1 MRNRIITALL
11 CLCLLLSAAL
21 PAAAQE
27 QEPQTTRLSISTVQ
41 RFLSFAEKCRLDS
54 YSRNLVVSLETDL
67 DLTDVEFQGIPI
79 FCGTFEGNGHTIS
92 GLRLSGDGSAQG
104 LFRHLTETALVRDL
118 KVQGDVAPGGSRSEI
133 GGIAGINGGTI
144 TGCVFTGSIAGGDK
158 VGGIAGVNQL
168 SGIIEDCRV
177 SGSIYGNHFI
187 GGMAGKSSGVIR
199 GCVNTAA
206 INTTAQENNVSLSD
220 ITIENLTT
228 SESANTVTDVGGIAG
243 KSDGVIRSCSNQ
255 GNVGYQHMGYNIG
268 GIAGTQS
275 GYVTDCENRGRILGR
290 KEVGG
295 IVGQME
301 PTALIEYE
309 QDALQILQGQLTAMS
324 GTVSRTAAN
333 VQGSADAL
341 YNQVGALEG
350 HVQDARNAVGLLIP
364 DPDDPSLPDPD
375 TIQAARNGL
384 SNSLSGMNDSLQNM
398 KATTQSAMG
407 TLSNNLHT
415 LQSQVS
421 AMSATLGSVSETLG
435 GSITDVSDSD
445 TEADLN
451 GKVEACR
458 NLGSV
463 QGDRNIGG
471 ITGAIALENDLDV
484 KDDWEIQ
491 GSNSLNFESV
501 LRAVVLDCENSGRV
515 TARKQSAGGVVGL
528 QTLGLV
534 KDSRNTGDLDA
545 ENAEY
550 VGGITGQSQGYIRAS
565 GARCVLTGKKYVG
578 GIAGSASVATDCRSM
593 VKLEGSERLGAV
605 LGWQEDCRDEEEEA
619 PVAGNCYL
627 VVSADYG
634 GIDGVSYDG
643 LAQPLSEKEF
653 FSLEDLP
660 ELFRKVTITF
670 LFDGGTER
678 RITVPSGGAL
688 KADQIPA
695 IPEKQGYVGSWDGLE
710 EAGLNNLV
718 FNLSFET
725 VYTAY
730 RTAIQSEAVRDNG
743 MPVLLL
749 QGDFP
754 EDAAVTASPSEDAP
768 QLSQGQTLLEVW
780 DIALP
785 QDASVTTARLAL
797 PEDLG
802 GEQAALLV
810 RRNGVWSETQCT
822 PDGSYLV
829 FPMGEGDDAVA
840 LLQKEASPLPRAA
853 LAAGAAAIAGLALL
867 ILLRRR
873 KRKAPKPQ
881 EQESKGNTA

>member
-144 TGCVFTGSIAGGDK
+144 TGCFFTGSIAGGDK

-168 SGIIEDCRV
+168 TGIIEDCRV

-187 GGMAGKSSGVIR
+187 GGMAGRSSGVIR

-384 SNSLSGMNDSLQNM
+384 SSSLSGMNDSLQNM

-445 TEADLN
+445 TEADLS

-619 PVAGNCYL
+619 PVASNCYL

-688 KADQIPA
+688 KDNQIPV

-710 EAGLNNLV
+710 EADLSNLV

-768 QLSQGQTLLEVW
+768 QPSQGQTLLEVW

>member
-187 GGMAGKSSGVIR
+187 GGMVGKSSGVIR
-199 GCVNTAA
+199 DCVNTAA

-384 SNSLSGMNDSLQNM
+384 SSSLSGMNDSLQNM

-421 AMSATLGSVSETLG
+421 AMSDTLGSVSETLG

-688 KADQIPA
+688 KDNQIPA

-754 EDAAVTASPSEDAP
+754 EDAAVTASPSENAP

>member
-27 QEPQTTRLSISTVQ
+27 QEPEITRLSISTVQ

-144 TGCVFTGSIAGGDK
+144 TGCFFTGSIAGGDK

-754 EDAAVTASPSEDAP
+754 EDAAVTAAPSEDAP

>member
-27 QEPQTTRLSISTVQ
+27 QEPEITRLSISTVQ

-67 DLTDVEFQGIPI
+67 DLTGVEFTGIPI

-92 GLRLSGDGSAQG
+92 GLRLNGDGSAQG

-118 KVQGDVAPGGSRSEI
+118 KVQGDVTPGGSRCEI
-133 GGIAGINGGTI
+133 GGITGINGGTI
-144 TGCVFTGSIAGGDK
+144 TGCFFTGSIAGGDK

-168 SGIIEDCRV
+168 TGIIEDCRV

-187 GGMAGKSSGVIR
+187 GGMAGRSSGVIR

-375 TIQAARNGL
+375 TIQAAKNGL
-384 SNSLSGMNDSLQNM
+384 SSSLSGMNDSLQNM

-445 TEADLN
+445 TEADLS

-688 KADQIPA
+688 KDNQIPV

-710 EAGLNNLV
+710 EADLSNLV

-802 GEQAALLV
+802 DEQAALLV

-829 FPMGEGDDAVA
+829 FPIGEGDDAVA

>member
-27 QEPQTTRLSISTVQ
+27 QEPEITRLSISTVQ

-118 KVQGDVAPGGSRSEI
+118 KVQGDVVPGGSRSEI

-168 SGIIEDCRV
+168 SGIIEDCRI

-206 INTTAQENNVSLSD
+206 INTTSQENKVPLSD

-384 SNSLSGMNDSLQNM
+384 SSSLSGMNDSLQNM

-515 TARKQSAGGVVGL
+515 TARKQSTGGVVGL

-627 VVSADYG
+627 VLSADYG

-695 IPEKQGYVGSWDGLE
+695 IPEKPGYIGSWEGLE
-710 EAGLNNLV
+710 EADLNNLV

-829 FPMGEGDDAVA
+829 FPIGEGDDAVA

-867 ILLRRR
+867 ILLRRK

-881 EQESKGNTA
+881 EQGSK

>member
-27 QEPQTTRLSISTVQ
+27 QEPETTRLSISTVQ

-67 DLTDVEFQGIPI
+67 DLTGVEFTGIPI

-92 GLRLSGDGSAQG
+92 GLRLSGDGSGQG

-118 KVQGDVAPGGSRSEI
+118 KVQGELTPGGSRCEI

-144 TGCVFTGSIAGGDK
+144 TGCFFTGSIAGGDK

-168 SGIIEDCRV
+168 TGIIEDCRV

-206 INTTAQENNVSLSD
+206 INTTSQENKVSLSD

-243 KSDGVIRSCSNQ
+243 KSDGVIRDCSNQ

-275 GYVTDCENRGRILGR
+275 GYVTDCENRGRVLGR

-301 PTALIEYE
+301 PTALVEYE
-309 QDALQILQGQLTAMS
+309 ADALQILQGQLTAMS

-333 VQGSADAL
+333 VQGSAEAL

-350 HVQDARNAVGLLIP
+350 HVQDAKDAVGLLIP
-364 DPDDPSLPDPD
+364 DAEDPSLPDAD
-375 TIQAARNGL
+375 TIQAAKNGL
-384 SNSLSGMNDSLQNM
+384 SSSLSGMNDSLRNM
-398 KATTQSAMG
+398 QATTQSTMG

-421 AMSATLGSVSETLG
+421 AMSSTLGSVSETLG

-445 TEADLN
+445 TEADLS
-451 GKVEACR
+451 GKVETCR

-491 GSNSLNFESV
+491 GSNSLNFESI
-501 LRAVVLDCENSGRV
+501 LRAVVLNCENSGKI
-515 TARKQSAGGVVGL
+515 TARKQSAGGIVGL

-550 VGGITGQSQGYIRAS
+550 VGGIAGQSQGYIRAS
-565 GARCVLTGKKYVG
+565 GARCVLTGKRYIG

-593 VKLEGSERLGAV
+593 VKLEGSEQLGAV
-605 LGWQEDCRDEEEEA
+605 LGRQEDCRDEEEEA
-619 PVAGNCYL
+619 PVSGNYYL
-627 VVSADYG
+627 PVSVDFG

-653 FSLEDLP
+653 FALEDLP

-695 IPEKQGYVGSWDGLE
+695 IPEKSGYIGSWKGME
-710 EAGLNNLV
+710 EADLNNLV

-730 RTAIQSEAVRDNG
+730 RTTIQSDEARDNG

-754 EDAAVTASPSEDAP
+754 EGAAVTASPSEDAP
-768 QLSQGQTLLEVW
+768 QLSQGRTLLEVW
-780 DIALP
+780 DITLP
-785 QDASVTTARLAL
+785 QNASLTTARLAL

-802 GEQAALLV
+802 GEQTALLV
-810 RRNGVWSETQCT
+810 RRNGAWSETECT

-829 FPMGEGDDAVA
+829 FPIGEGDDAVA

-873 KRKAPKPQ
+873 KRKAPKSQ
-881 EQESKGNTA
+881 EQESK

>member
-144 TGCVFTGSIAGGDK
+144 TGCFFTGSIAGGDK

-168 SGIIEDCRV
+168 TGIIEDCRV

-187 GGMAGKSSGVIR
+187 GGMAGRSSGVIR

-341 YNQVGALEG
+341 YDQVGALEG

-375 TIQAARNGL
+375 TIQAAKNGL
-384 SNSLSGMNDSLQNM
+384 SSSLSGMNDSLQNM

-445 TEADLN
+445 TEADLS

-688 KADQIPA
+688 KDNQIPV

-710 EAGLNNLV
+710 EADLSNLV

-768 QLSQGQTLLEVW
+768 QPSQGQTLLEVW